1 MKKIKQEAEVIMNL
15 VAGSYDDVTI
25 DDIIY
30 DMIDALNYGVE
41 CEEDIEA
48 FLDKTDYGR
57 NLKRN
62 DMENKVIP
70 TAEELFKKYSW
81 TAKLDG
87 ETLKVVD
94 RQDFLKAI
102 KLYAKLHVEQALKEV
117 SEQADYHTDGQEHIE
132 QVWIDKDSILNSY
145 PLDKI
150 K

>member
-57 NLKRN
+57 NL
-62 DMENKVIP
+62 E
-70 TAEELFKKYSW
+70 
-81 TAKLDG
+81 
-87 ETLKVVD
+87 
-94 RQDFLKAI
+94 
-102 KLYAKLHVEQALKEV
+102 
-117 SEQADYHTDGQEHIE
+117 
-132 QVWIDKDSILNSY
+132 
-145 PLDKI
+145 
-150 K
+150 